1 MPKVLVVDDNVQLA
15 ENLAEIV
22 TDADLGD
29 AVVADS
35 GERALELLASEP
47 IDLMITDM
55 RMPGMNGNE
64 LIQRARKVD
73 PLLPVIV
80 MSAYTGDDDLSEAMA
95 EGLLALFGKPVPM
108 KALLET
114 VPHARRVR
122 PILIVEDD
130 VAMAENLA
138 DALRLRGLSTVTAHS
153 LSQIERVGGHPSLA
167 IVDLR
172 VPEGPDG
179 ASLEQVKRRFPEI
192 AVVVMTAFRSEIT
205 SLPPVQILDKPFA
218 TPSLMDL
225 VETLCAKHA
234 GRA

>member
-22 TDADLGD
+22 TEADLGD

-35 GERALELLASEP
+35 GARALEVLANEH

-64 LIQRARKVD
+64 LIRRARQAD
-73 PLLPVIV
+73 PALPIIV

-114 VPHARRVR
+114 VPLARRVR
-122 PILIVEDD
+122 SILIVEDD
-130 VAMAENLA
+130 VAMADNLA
-138 DALRLRGLSTVTAHS
+138 EALRLQGLSTVAAHS
-153 LSQIERVGGHPSLA
+153 PTPRL
-167 IVDLR
+167 
-172 VPEGPDG
+172 
-179 ASLEQVKRRFPEI
+179 LE
-192 AVVVMTAFRSEIT
+192 
-205 SLPPVQILDKPFA
+205 
-218 TPSLMDL
+218 L
-225 VETLCAKHA
+225 VETLCAKHEGHA
-234 GRA
+234 